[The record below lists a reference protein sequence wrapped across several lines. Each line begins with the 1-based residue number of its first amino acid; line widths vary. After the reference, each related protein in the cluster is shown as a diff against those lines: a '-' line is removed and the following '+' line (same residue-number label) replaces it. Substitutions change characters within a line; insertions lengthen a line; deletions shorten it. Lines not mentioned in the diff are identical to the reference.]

1 MQHTKFYSF
10 TAHEKQHFT
19 HQANNWFFTVSTF
32 NSCGIG
38 TILQEQ
44 ILHAKTVQ
52 MKKKRNEK
60 KMKKEK
66 KKKKSSKKTLQ
77 AIFKLAKNSQ
87 RGNADLKQRPN
98 NGHEEKFFTRAK
110 R

>member
-1 MQHTKFYSF
+1 MQHTKFHSF

-19 HQANNWFFTVSTF
+19 YQANNWFLQYPHSTVVVLGQYYKNKFCTPKQCRRKK
-32 NSCGIG
+32 NR
-38 TILQEQ
+38 
-44 ILHAKTVQ
+44 
-52 MKKKRNEK
+52 KKKN
-60 KMKKEK
+60 
-66 KKKKSSKKTLQ
+66 KKSSEKTLQ

-87 RGNADLKQRPN
+87 RGNADLKQRLN

>member
-10 TAHEKQHFT
+10 TAHEKQRFT
-19 HQANNWFFTVSTF
+19 YQANNWFLQYPHSTVVVLRQYYKNKFCTTKQ
-32 NSCGIG
+32 C
-38 TILQEQ
+38 
-44 ILHAKTVQ
+44 
-52 MKKKRNEK
+52 RR
-60 KMKKEK
+60 K
-66 KKKKSSKKTLQ
+66 KKKTEKTKKKKKKQKSSKKTLQ

-98 NGHEEKFFTRAK
+98 NGHEEKFFTLAK

>member
-1 MQHTKFYSF
+1 MKNNISLTKQITGFYSIHIQQLWYWDN
-10 TAHEKQHFT
+10 TT
-19 HQANNWFFTVSTF
+19 RT
-32 NSCGIG
+32 NSA
-38 TILQEQ
+38 QQNSADE
-44 ILHAKTVQ
+44 
-52 MKKKRNEK
+52 KKKQK
-60 KMKKEK
+60 TQKK

-87 RGNADLKQRPN
+87 RGNADLKQRLN

>member
-19 HQANNWFFTVSTF
+19 YQANNWFLQYPHSTVVVLGQYYKNKFCTPKQ
-32 NSCGIG
+32 CRR
-38 TILQEQ
+38 
-44 ILHAKTVQ
+44 
-52 MKKKRNEK
+52 KKKKQKN
-60 KMKKEK
+60 EK

-87 RGNADLKQRPN
+87 RGNADLKQRLN

>member
-19 HQANNWFFTVSTF
+19 YQANNWFLQYPHSTVVVLGQYYKNKFCTPKQ
-32 NSCGIG
+32 CRR
-38 TILQEQ
+38 
-44 ILHAKTVQ
+44 K
-52 MKKKRNEK
+52 KKKRK
-60 KMKKEK
+60 KKKKK

-87 RGNADLKQRPN
+87 RGNADLKQRLN

>member
-1 MQHTKFYSF
+1 
-10 TAHEKQHFT
+10 
-19 HQANNWFFTVSTF
+19 
-32 NSCGIG
+32 
-38 TILQEQ
+38 
-44 ILHAKTVQ
+44 VQ
-52 MKKKRNEK
+52 TKKKKQKN
-60 KMKKEK
+60 EK

-87 RGNADLKQRPN
+87 RGNADLKQRLN

>member
-19 HQANNWFFTVSTF
+19 YQANNWFLQYPHSTVVVLGQYYKNKPCTPKQ
-32 NSCGIG
+32 CRR
-38 TILQEQ
+38 
-44 ILHAKTVQ
+44 
-52 MKKKRNEK
+52 KKKTEK
-60 KMKKEK
+60 RKKT
-66 KKKKSSKKTLQ
+66 KKSSKKTLQ

-87 RGNADLKQRPN
+87 RGNADLKQRLN
-98 NGHEEKFFTRAK
+98 SGHEEKFFTRAK